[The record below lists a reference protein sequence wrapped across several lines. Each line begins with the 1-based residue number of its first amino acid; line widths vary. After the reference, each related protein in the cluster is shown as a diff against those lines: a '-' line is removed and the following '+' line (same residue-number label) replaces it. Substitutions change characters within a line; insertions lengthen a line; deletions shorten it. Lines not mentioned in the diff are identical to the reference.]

1 MDSKRA
7 KLNENKPH
15 VKCENFVQN
24 FSLQHVI
31 LSEDISIILL
41 LCFKKKM
48 NIFGWRLTKFGS
60 GWVIIITAICFE
72 MSLDL

>member
-48 NIFGWRLTKFGS
+48 NIFG
-60 GWVIIITAICFE
+60 
-72 MSLDL
+72 